1 MLGKQSFVNKSI
13 FLLTLWLLAA
23 CPGWSQGVWRSPNFR
38 IISEKLTEPKARQ
51 SLERLETLRAA
62 LKALRGPAWEAVSP
76 LPVWVP
82 ASEAEWR
89 RVAQR
94 STEQGVFLS
103 GSRRDWIVVNPA
115 APNFLEVLSHEYVHA
130 VLHRAA
136 PNLPT
141 WFEEGVCEYYSSVKV
156 RRKGGNWQIVEGE
169 APGNRRWLVG
179 GETEVR
185 LADLSQGRL
194 DQRGYALA
202 WAAAVQLL
210 PEYREGME
218 WPQRVALKGY
228 PVRVVEWRD
237 GPPAVQVAAVAGE
250 EARGWWADLRARVP
264 QAPAAEDG
272 AEELFLRGVRLADGG
287 QPREAIVAM
296 EEACRKRPEQST
308 WWLAL
313 AQAYQEVGRVEEA
326 RTAAERASETAL
338 NETEQAA
345 ARAFLKSLE
354 P

>member
-1 MLGKQSFVNKSI
+1 
-13 FLLTLWLLAA
+13 
-23 CPGWSQGVWRSPNFR
+23 
-38 IISEKLTEPKARQ
+38 
-51 SLERLETLRAA
+51 
-62 LKALRGPAWEAVSP
+62 
-76 LPVWVP
+76 
-82 ASEAEWR
+82 
-89 RVAQR
+89 
-94 STEQGVFLS
+94 
-103 GSRRDWIVVNPA
+103 
-115 APNFLEVLSHEYVHA
+115 
-130 VLHRAA
+130 
-136 PNLPT
+136 
-141 WFEEGVCEYYSSVKV
+141 
-156 RRKGGNWQIVEGE
+156 
-169 APGNRRWLVG
+169 
-179 GETEVR
+179 VR

-326 RTAAERASETAL
+326 RTAAERASATAL